1 MKINSTIER
10 YDVKDL
16 NNISALVININK
28 KLEYL
33 NRCADTLLHNIA
45 IVEQSFNSPNMV
57 RAKEEIRVYKTKFE
71 QANIEM
77 NELLKSVD
85 DFVQKLNHAWR
96 SWN

>member
-16 NNISALVININK
+16 NNISASVININK

-45 IVEQSFNSPNMV
+45 IVEQSFNSHNMV

>member
-16 NNISALVININK
+16 NNISVSVININK

-57 RAKEEIRVYKTKFE
+57 RAKEEIRVYK
-71 QANIEM
+71 IEM

>member
-16 NNISALVININK
+16 NNISVSVININK

-57 RAKEEIRVYKTKFE
+57 RAKEAPFNKKT
-71 QANIEM
+71 IEM
-77 NELLKSVD
+77 YHQKYVELVENNK
-85 DFVQKLNHAWR
+85 K
-96 SWN
+96 